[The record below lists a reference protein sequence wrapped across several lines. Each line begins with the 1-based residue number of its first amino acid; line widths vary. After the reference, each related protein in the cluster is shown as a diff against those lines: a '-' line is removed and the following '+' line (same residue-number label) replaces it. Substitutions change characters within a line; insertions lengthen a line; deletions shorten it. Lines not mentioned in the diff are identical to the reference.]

1 MVIGYTPSA
10 SAVAVKVILVGAGE
24 TRSPT
29 KLKALATDS
38 LAKKVKVKVVLAKLA
53 WAKKGMRKTARM
65 KASGT
70 DPHHIWFLSHVFIK
84 GR

>member
-1 MVIGYTPSA
+1 MVITNINTPSA

-38 LAKKVKVKVVLAKLA
+38 LAKK
-53 WAKKGMRKTARM
+53 
-65 KASGT
+65 
-70 DPHHIWFLSHVFIK
+70 
-84 GR
+84 